1 MNDSGIGGTNTVS
14 LTNISPDGTSAF
26 VTVPTAIATTTA
38 VSIPGASDTQ
48 TLQNVPRLD
57 SFSFT
62 PDFSE
67 GSILTLTGVGFVEG
81 EVTIHFG
88 PVSVIDPDVDADG
101 TVVDVSNSNRQI
113 VVTIPASAGESVT
126 VETGG
131 GTSNTMTMLLPNIRI
146 DSPKGGETVN
156 AEEIVEVTAT
166 AFDPDGIES
175 IEFFL
180 DGVLQPA
187 FDGELFVTTTDG
199 RANIFGAGKGSA
211 PGGGLLPPG
220 FSFEV
225 SPGYVMRVLNVTGSV
240 SGFASGCRFNGAD
253 GGQVCGSST
262 NVASSGGISGIIHG
276 NRTMFLAGV
285 FLDDTEPTDPAPDR
299 LDVTNANDAAV
310 ISPLLN
316 QTFFIGDGL
325 ASDGTP
331 QEFSVPDDATRLF
344 LGFIETFNFSTG
356 GAPGA
361 YTDNGG
367 SLSVGL
373 VIADSIPA
381 TLSVPEVVGAT
392 SESVTAKFFFT
403 APALNGDNSVTI
415 GARASDANSTSTA
428 EVITVEV
435 VEAAFSID
443 SVASFG
449 TPADPGLPSANAGQ
463 TRTLTASQRVFTG
476 STLAIFPTLNISGVA
491 GIAWVQVT
499 GVSADGKFATIVVPT
514 SATTGVVEIQGVGSQ
529 TLQVVPRLTTFNG
542 NNDFRTGQFIRLF
555 GSGFMEGSISV
566 DFGDASVV
574 DPDTGTG
581 TIDVHDS
588 NRQLNL
594 NSGIPADADGTVTV
608 TTTGGTSNPM
618 DVGPTS
624 LTDFAAVASI
634 GTPADGGVP
643 SANALQT
650 ITVTGT
656 GFRSSTNV
664 TFPTI
669 DTNGITGAVTV
680 RVSTVLLGGTEA
692 TVVVP
697 QAAVTGDVTM
707 PGTDESFPL
716 QIVPRLFG
724 SFTNTDFR
732 PGVNIRLNGRGFV
745 EGGITVSFGDVSIVD
760 PDVGSG
766 TIDVFSTN
774 SSLNVTIPSD
784 SGEISVE
791 TEGGVSN
798 TVTFGPTS
806 FTGFVSVA
814 SFGTPVDTGASS
826 ANASQT
832 IVVTGTGFR
841 SNTNLIFPA
850 MNDSGLPTGIASR
863 ISNINIDDTEA
874 TVVVPQAA
882 VTGDVTMP
890 GTDESFPLQI
900 VPRLFGS
907 FTNTDFRP
915 GVNIRLNG
923 RGFVEGGITVSFG
936 DVSIVDPDVGSGTIN
951 VHATNSSLDVSIPGG
966 GGSEISVETEGGVS
980 NTVIFGPASFTG
992 FASVASIGTPA
1003 DGGVPSANAL
1013 QTIVVTGT
1021 GFRSN
1026 TNLIFPAMNDSGLP
1040 TGVAAKVANVNIDGT
1055 EATVVVPQAAVT
1067 GDVTMPGTDES
1078 FRLQIV
1084 PRLFDSFTNT
1094 DFRSGV
1100 NMRLNG
1106 RGFIEGGITVNFGD
1120 VSIVDPDVGTGTI
1133 NVFSTN
1139 SALNVSIP
1147 GGGGGEIS
1155 VETEG
1160 GVSNTV
1166 VFGPTSFTGFAAV
1179 ATIGTPADGGAPSA
1193 NASQT
1198 ITVTGT
1204 DFRSNT
1210 NLVFSSMNDSGIPVN
1225 VAARVSSVNLDGTE
1239 ATVVVTQAAVTGDVT
1254 MPGTDGSIPLQI
1266 VPRISSFSF
1275 TSFTPGVNL
1284 RLNGRGFVEGAIT
1297 VNFGS
1302 VALDDPDIGSGTIN
1316 VFSANSAMNVTIPE
1330 GAQPDEVFVETE
1342 GGTSNVVAL
1351 IEDTAGIP
1359 PTVAITAPIP
1369 GETVLE
1375 GGAILITASATDD
1388 VFLTEVRFSV
1398 KDPFF
1403 VEIATF
1409 TDKNPPFE
1417 FLYFVPAGS
1426 PLQLVIDATATDLAD
1441 NVGESDDVIVFVEIP
1456 TVSIDSVASI
1466 GVAADAGVPSANVS
1480 QTITFTGDPGEFD
1493 GGTIVTFPT
1502 TNDSGVRGTVNV
1514 AVNGAAPD
1522 GSTAT
1527 VAVPLAASTGG
1538 VTVSNIDGNFGLQ
1551 IVPSINSFTNND
1563 FRPSGTSRTLTLSGS
1578 GYIEGGITVSFDGV
1592 DVVDPSNSSSI
1603 INVFSSGNSLNSVI
1617 PAGPGPSVSVITAG
1631 GTSNSIQVGPTDFT
1645 GIETSADFGTPADGG
1660 QPSANVG
1667 QAITVTG
1674 AGFGS
1679 NTNVTFPTLGDTGI
1693 VGTTSVRVASFG
1705 DGTEAVVT
1713 VPNTAVTGNVSMP
1726 GNDGSIFL
1734 QVVPRITSFTNS
1746 DFRPS
1751 GASRNLTLIGNG
1763 FVEGG
1768 ITVHFGDTDVID
1780 PNVSSTTVD
1789 VFSVGTGVSSV
1800 IPSNPGALVSVTTT
1814 GGTSNE
1820 VEVGP
1825 TSFTELIASA
1835 DFGTPTD
1842 GGERSANVGQS
1853 ITLEGTNFRSNSN
1866 VAFPTIGDTGISGF
1880 STVRVSGVNI
1890 DGTEAVVTVPN
1901 TAVTGNVTMPGN
1913 DGSIFMQVVP
1923 RITSFTNSDFRQSGT
1938 SRNLTLIGNGFVEG
1952 GITVHFG
1959 DTDVIDPDVSTGT
1972 IDVFSVGTGIT
1983 SVIPSNPGALV
1994 SVTTAGGT
2002 SNEVEVGPTSF
2013 TELIASAD
2021 FGTPADGGERSANVG
2036 QSITL
2041 EGTNFRSNSN
2051 VAFPTVGDTGISG
2064 FSTVRVSGVNID
2076 GTEAVATV
2084 PNTAVTGN
2092 VTMPGNDGSIFMQVV
2107 PRITSFTN
2115 SDFRPSGASRN
2126 LTLIGNGFVEGGI
2139 TVHFGDTDVI
2149 DPDVS
2154 TGTIDVFSVGTG
2166 ITSVIP
2172 PNPGALVSVTTA
2184 GGTSNEVEVSAT
2196 SFTELIASADFGTPA
2211 DGGERSAN
2219 VGQSITLEGTNFRS
2233 NSNVAFPTVGDTGIS
2248 GFSTVRVSG
2257 VNIDGTEAVV
2267 TVPNTAV
2274 TGNVTMPGND
2284 GSIFLQVVPRIT
2296 SFTNS
2301 DFRPSGASRNL
2312 TLVGNGFV
2320 EGGITA
2326 HFGDTDVID
2335 PDVSTGII
2343 DVFSVGTGMN
2353 SVIPSN
2359 PGALVSVT
2367 TAGGTSNEVEVS
2379 ATSFTELI
2387 ASADFGTPTD
2397 GGERSANVGQSI
2409 TLEGTNFRSNSNVTF
2424 PTVND
2429 SGITGFST
2437 VRVSGV
2443 NIDGTEAVVTV
2454 PNTAVTGSVTMPGN
2468 DDSFFL
2474 QVVPRITSFS
2484 FTSFSPGSNLRLNG
2498 RGFVEGDI
2506 TIHFGGTDVVD
2517 PNIGSTTVDVFSS
2530 GTAMNVTI
2538 PAGAEET
2545 VSVTTLGGT
2554 SNAVEMF
2561 LPTVTIT
2568 SPRDGDAFAEES
2580 TIIIKVSAL
2589 DSGGIASVDFLIDG
2603 SVAFTDDTSPYQ
2615 FEFTMPVFDEG
2626 GDNDIT
2632 LGATVTDTDANT
2644 ADADDITI
2652 SVVVPSFSFDS
2663 TATEGTPVDA
2673 GESSANVGQTITFT
2687 ANYRAFDSS
2696 TSISFPTVNDSGV
2709 PSETFVNNSRVSL
2722 DGTTVNA
2729 VVPNTA
2735 ATGDVKLFGLP
2746 DTFFLQIVPRVTTFS
2761 NNSDFRPGVNLRL
2774 HGNGFIEG
2782 GITVHFGDVDVVDP
2796 STSSTTIN
2804 VHSSGT
2810 LMDVTMPSGAGS
2822 GVSVTTGG
2830 GTSNRVLRRA

>member
-1 MNDSGIGGTNTVS
+1 M
-14 LTNISPDGTSAF
+14 
-26 VTVPTAIATTTA
+26 
-38 VSIPGASDTQ
+38 
-48 TLQNVPRLD
+48 
-57 SFSFT
+57 
-62 PDFSE
+62 
-67 GSILTLTGVGFVEG
+67 
-81 EVTIHFG
+81 
-88 PVSVIDPDVDADG
+88 
-101 TVVDVSNSNRQI
+101 
-113 VVTIPASAGESVT
+113 
-126 VETGG
+126 
-131 GTSNTMTMLLPNIRI
+131 
-146 DSPKGGETVN
+146 
-156 AEEIVEVTAT
+156 
-166 AFDPDGIES
+166 
-175 IEFFL
+175 
-180 DGVLQPA
+180 
-187 FDGELFVTTTDG
+187 
-199 RANIFGAGKGSA
+199 
-211 PGGGLLPPG
+211 
-220 FSFEV
+220 
-225 SPGYVMRVLNVTGSV
+225 
-240 SGFASGCRFNGAD
+240 
-253 GGQVCGSST
+253 
-262 NVASSGGISGIIHG
+262 
-276 NRTMFLAGV
+276 
-285 FLDDTEPTDPAPDR
+285 
-299 LDVTNANDAAV
+299 
-310 ISPLLN
+310 
-316 QTFFIGDGL
+316 
-325 ASDGTP
+325 
-331 QEFSVPDDATRLF
+331 
-344 LGFIETFNFSTG
+344 
-356 GAPGA
+356 
-361 YTDNGG
+361 
-367 SLSVGL
+367 
-373 VIADSIPA
+373 
-381 TLSVPEVVGAT
+381 
-392 SESVTAKFFFT
+392 
-403 APALNGDNSVTI
+403 
-415 GARASDANSTSTA
+415 
-428 EVITVEV
+428 
-435 VEAAFSID
+435 
-443 SVASFG
+443 
-449 TPADPGLPSANAGQ
+449 
-463 TRTLTASQRVFTG
+463 
-476 STLAIFPTLNISGVA
+476 
-491 GIAWVQVT
+491 
-499 GVSADGKFATIVVPT
+499 
-514 SATTGVVEIQGVGSQ
+514 
-529 TLQVVPRLTTFNG
+529 
-542 NNDFRTGQFIRLF
+542 
-555 GSGFMEGSISV
+555 
-566 DFGDASVV
+566 
-574 DPDTGTG
+574 
-581 TIDVHDS
+581 
-588 NRQLNL
+588 
-594 NSGIPADADGTVTV
+594 
-608 TTTGGTSNPM
+608 
-618 DVGPTS
+618 
-624 LTDFAAVASI
+624 
-634 GTPADGGVP
+634 
-643 SANALQT
+643 
-650 ITVTGT
+650 
-656 GFRSSTNV
+656 
-664 TFPTI
+664 
-669 DTNGITGAVTV
+669 
-680 RVSTVLLGGTEA
+680 
-692 TVVVP
+692 
-697 QAAVTGDVTM
+697 
-707 PGTDESFPL
+707 
-716 QIVPRLFG
+716 
-724 SFTNTDFR
+724 
-732 PGVNIRLNGRGFV
+732 
-745 EGGITVSFGDVSIVD
+745 
-760 PDVGSG
+760 
-766 TIDVFSTN
+766 
-774 SSLNVTIPSD
+774 
-784 SGEISVE
+784 
-791 TEGGVSN
+791 
-798 TVTFGPTS
+798 
-806 FTGFVSVA
+806 
-814 SFGTPVDTGASS
+814 
-826 ANASQT
+826 
-832 IVVTGTGFR
+832 
-841 SNTNLIFPA
+841 
-850 MNDSGLPTGIASR
+850 
-863 ISNINIDDTEA
+863 
-874 TVVVPQAA
+874 
-882 VTGDVTMP
+882 
-890 GTDESFPLQI
+890 
-900 VPRLFGS
+900 
-907 FTNTDFRP
+907 
-915 GVNIRLNG
+915 NIRLNG

-951 VHATNSSLDVSIPGG
+951 VHATNSSLGVSIPGG

-1746 DFRPS
+1746 DFRQS
-1751 GASRNLTLIGNG
+1751 GTSRNLTLIGNG

-2021 FGTPADGGERSANVG
+2021 FGTPA
-2036 QSITL
+2036 
-2041 EGTNFRSNSN
+2041 
-2051 VAFPTVGDTGISG
+2051 
-2064 FSTVRVSGVNID
+2064 
-2076 GTEAVATV
+2076 
-2084 PNTAVTGN
+2084 
-2092 VTMPGNDGSIFMQVV
+2092 
-2107 PRITSFTN
+2107 
-2115 SDFRPSGASRN
+2115 
-2126 LTLIGNGFVEGGI
+2126 
-2139 TVHFGDTDVI
+2139 
-2149 DPDVS
+2149 
-2154 TGTIDVFSVGTG
+2154 
-2166 ITSVIP
+2166 
-2172 PNPGALVSVTTA
+2172 
-2184 GGTSNEVEVSAT
+2184 
-2196 SFTELIASADFGTPA
+2196 
-2211 DGGERSAN
+2211 
-2219 VGQSITLEGTNFRS
+2219 
-2233 NSNVAFPTVGDTGIS
+2233 
-2248 GFSTVRVSG
+2248 
-2257 VNIDGTEAVV
+2257 
-2267 TVPNTAV
+2267 
-2274 TGNVTMPGND
+2274 
-2284 GSIFLQVVPRIT
+2284 
-2296 SFTNS
+2296 
-2301 DFRPSGASRNL
+2301 
-2312 TLVGNGFV
+2312 
-2320 EGGITA
+2320 
-2326 HFGDTDVID
+2326 
-2335 PDVSTGII
+2335 
-2343 DVFSVGTGMN
+2343 
-2353 SVIPSN
+2353 
-2359 PGALVSVT
+2359 
-2367 TAGGTSNEVEVS
+2367 
-2379 ATSFTELI
+2379 
-2387 ASADFGTPTD
+2387 D

-2774 HGNGFIEG
+2774 RGNGFIEG

-2830 GTSNRVLRRA
+2830 GTSNVFFVGPESFTDLIADANEGTPADSGERSANVGQTITILGSGFRSNTNVSFPSVNDSGAVGTINVRIGGLNVTRTQATVVVPNTAATGEVKLFGLPDSFFLQIVPRITTFSSNSDFRPGVNLRLHGNGFIEGGITVHFGSVDVVDPSTSSTTINVHSSGTLMDVTMPTGADGGMSVTTEGGTSNVFFVGPESFTDLIADANEGTPADSGERSANVGQTITILGSGFRSNTNVSFPSVSDSGVPGTINVRIGGLNADRTEATVVVPNTAATGDVKLVGLPDSFFLQIVPRITTFSSNSDFRPGVNLRLHGGGFIEGGITVHFGSVDVVDPSTSSTTINVHSSGTLMDVTMPTGADGGMSVTTEGGTSNVFFVGPESFTDLIADANEGTPADSGERSANVGQTITILGSGFRSNTNVSFPSVNDSGAVGTINVRIGGLNADRTEATVVVPNTAATGDVKLVGLPDSFFLQIVPRITTFSSNNDFRPGVNLRLHGGGFIEGDITVHFGSVDVVDPSTSSTTINVHSSGTLMDVTMPTGADGGMSVTTEGGTSNVFFVGPESFTDLIAVANIGTPADSGERSANVGQAITLVGSGFRTNTNVSFPSVNDSGTPGFSFVRVAFINSDRTEATVTVPLNAATGEVTVPGTDTSFLLQIVPRITSSSVTGGVLTPGQNLRLNGSGFIEGGSTVRFGDVDVVDPDTGSVTINVFSTNTAMNVTIPNDAGPEVTVTTAGGTSNLFVVE